1 MDISP
6 FYGVLTALTAIS
18 SGLAGA
24 RAAVLGRQAGSP
36 EAPPGSVHSSTA
48 VDIGRVQRGVN
59 EAISERSAGAQ
70 NAAAWL
76 ATSTALFGV
85 SSTRSP
91 VDVMGISFLVIGA
104 ALVAVAIQAVLRA
117 NEAARLPPAR
127 AAFESWYPSWVHAQ
141 IAAGA
146 RPMDEEVADA
156 FARVSPSSA
165 SLMRRLEVWPFY
177 HPRRDDTFSLSEG
190 RRPGW

>member
-1 MDISP
+1 VDISW

-24 RAAVLGRQAGSP
+24 RAAFLSREAGSADRP
-36 EAPPGSVHSSTA
+36 ADAHRSPSA
-48 VDIGRVQRGVN
+48 VDISRVQRGVY

-85 SSTRSP
+85 SSTRP
-91 VDVMGISFLVIGA
+91 AADAMGVSFLVIGA
-104 ALVAVAIQAVLRA
+104 ILVAVAVQAILRA

-127 AAFESWYPSWVHAQ
+127 AAFEGWYPRWIHSQ

-146 RPMDEEVADA
+146 RPMDEEVAYA

-165 SLMRRLEVWPFY
+165 ALMRRFEVWPYY
-177 HPRRDDTFSLSEG
+177 HPHADDTIRMTAAG
-190 RRPGW
+190 RPGW

>member
-1 MDISP
+1 VDISP

-18 SGLAGA
+18 SGFAGA
-24 RAAVLGRQAGSP
+24 RAAFLSRQVGLPAVPLEPDRSP
-36 EAPPGSVHSSTA
+36 SSK
-48 VDIGRVQRGVN
+48 DIGRVQRGVYD
-59 EAISERSAGAQ
+59 AISERYAGAQ

-85 SSTRSP
+85 SSTRP
-91 VDVMGISFLVIGA
+91 AADAIGISFLVIGA
-104 ALVAVAIQAVLRA
+104 ALVAVAVQAILRA

-127 AAFESWYPSWVHAQ
+127 AAFESWYPPWIHSQ
-141 IAAGA
+141 IVAGA

-165 SLMRRLEVWPFY
+165 SLMRRFEVWPFY
-177 HPRRDDTFSLSEG
+177 HPHGDDTIHLSEAG
-190 RRPGW
+190 RPGW